1 MRVISSVRCQR
12 VMRRLLGSA
21 ALIITHRLIGLE
33 EADEIIV
40 LDRGRVAERGT
51 QAALMQ
57 SDGPYR
63 RLWELQTQSLD
74 A

>member
-1 MRVISSVRCQR
+1 MQPLWAQR
-12 VMRRLLGSA
+12 A

-33 EADEIIV
+33 AADEIIV
-40 LDRGRVAERGT
+40 LDRGRIAERGT
-51 QAALMQ
+51 HAALMLI
-57 SDGPYR
+57 DGPYR